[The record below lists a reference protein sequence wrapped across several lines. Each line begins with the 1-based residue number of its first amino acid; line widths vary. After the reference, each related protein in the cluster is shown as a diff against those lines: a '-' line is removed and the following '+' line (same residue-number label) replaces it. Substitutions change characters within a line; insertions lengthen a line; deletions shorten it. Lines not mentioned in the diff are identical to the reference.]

1 MKCHLFK
8 IMSKCWSD
16 RPEDRP
22 TFLALER
29 AFKFLIPDND
39 LTLMNTAVTNE
50 RMTYQ
55 GSEAHHE
62 IPGTFN
68 ADSSRFVSYKVCYLG
83 VYRLCLHGRD
93 KKTEALYSWIG
104 CVID

>member
-1 MKCHLFK
+1 
-8 IMSKCWSD
+8 MSMCWSD

-55 GSEAHHE
+55 GSKYLHSSTL
-62 IPGTFN
+62 IPDLSPG
-68 ADSSRFVSYKVCYLG
+68 SMYK
-83 VYRLCLHGRD
+83 
-93 KKTEALYSWIG
+93 
-104 CVID
+104 

>member
-1 MKCHLFK
+1 
-8 IMSKCWSD
+8 MSKCWSD

-83 VYRLCLHGRD
+83 VYRLHGRD
-93 KKTEALYSWIG
+93 QKTEALYSWIG

>member
-1 MKCHLFK
+1 
-8 IMSKCWSD
+8 MSKCWSD

-39 LTLMNTAVTNE
+39 LSLMNTAVTNE

-55 GSEAHHE
+55 GSRAHQE
-62 IPGTFN
+62 I
-68 ADSSRFVSYKVCYLG
+68 L
-83 VYRLCLHGRD
+83 
-93 KKTEALYSWIG
+93 ALLNT
-104 CVID
+104 DT

>member
-1 MKCHLFK
+1 
-8 IMSKCWSD
+8 MSKCWSD

-55 GSEAHHE
+55 GSDAHHE
-62 IPGTFN
+62 IPGPFN
-68 ADSSRFVSYKVCYLG
+68 FFRFWFFFWVRGGSVLFPG
-83 VYRLCLHGRD
+83 FFRSLRF
-93 KKTEALYSWIG
+93 
-104 CVID
+104 

>member
-1 MKCHLFK
+1 
-8 IMSKCWSD
+8 MSKCWSD

-55 GSEAHHE
+55 GSKAHHE
-62 IPGTFN
+62 IIAILNT
-68 ADSSRFVSYKVCYLG
+68 D
-83 VYRLCLHGRD
+83 
-93 KKTEALYSWIG
+93 T
-104 CVID
+104 